1 MKIGIVC
8 YPTYGG
14 SGVLATELGIALA
27 NRGHQIHFITYKRPA
42 RLFDFHKKIYFHE
55 VNSSEYPLFE
65 IAPYETA
72 LASRMVDIAIHEKLD
87 LLHVHYAIPHAAA
100 AYMAKSIL
108 KKKNIHI
115 PVVTTL
121 HGTDISLV
129 GLDSAYAPV
138 VEFSINESDIVTS
151 VSDSL
156 KKQTVDYFDTIKDIE
171 VIYNFIDHSKF
182 TRKEDLEFKQSIA
195 PNGEFILSHTSNFRK
210 LKRVDDA
217 IRVFEEIYREVPS
230 KLLLIGD
237 GPERPR
243 LVALSREIGLH
254 KEIIFLGKQDAVE
267 RILSI
272 SDLFLLPSEL
282 ESFGL
287 AALEAMAVQVPVI
300 SSNTG
305 GIPEVNIHGETGFLS
320 DVGDVK
326 DMAKN
331 ALTLLQDPKKLN
343 AFRKN
348 ALKKANTFT
357 KEIIVPQ
364 YEKVYEKAV
373 QLQLSH
379 H

>member
-42 RLFDFHKKIYFHE
+42 RLFEFHKNIYFHE

-65 IAPYETA
+65 YAPYETA

-108 KKKNIHI
+108 KKKNIYI

-138 VEFSINESDIVTS
+138 VEFSINESDVVTS
-151 VSDSL
+151 VSQSL
-156 KKQTVDYFDTIKDIE
+156 KEQTMGYFDTIVDID

-182 TRKEDLEFKQSIA
+182 TRKEDKEFKQSIA

-210 LKRVDDA
+210 IKRVDDA
-217 IRVFEEIYREVPS
+217 IRVFEEIYRKVPS

-237 GPERPR
+237 GPERPS
-243 LVALSREIGLH
+243 LEALSRQIGLH

-272 SDLFLLPSEL
+272 SDLFLLPSQL

-287 AALEAMAVQVPVI
+287 SALEAMAVEVPVI
-300 SSNTG
+300 SSNIG
-305 GIPEVNIHGETGFLS
+305 GIPEVNIQGETGFLS

-326 DMAKN
+326 DMAQN
-331 ALTLLQDPKKLN
+331 ALALLQDPAKLEK
-343 AFRKN
+343 FRKN

-357 KEIIVPQ
+357 KEIVVPQ
-364 YEKVYEKAV
+364 YEQVYEKA
-373 QLQLSH
+373 LKSRLSH
-379 H
+379 Q